1 MTVDLT
7 NAKRAEIL
15 TEALPYIRKY
25 SGRIIVIKYGG
36 NAMLEKAVEQ
46 GRGGD
51 FAGAEN
57 TLKSAEADWDRHA
70 DFYGVVLSHAET
82 DDILRAFSSLREY
95 ARLGDQ
101 DDFLSGCAELA
112 RTLEHLREM
121 ELPLAKNVL

>member
-1 MTVDLT
+1 MKHLLIALFTLALALGFCLYTTFSV
-7 NAKRAEIL
+7 RADMAVTL
-15 TEALPYIRKY
+15 
-25 SGRIIVIKYGG
+25 G
-36 NAMLEKAVEQ
+36 MLDKAVEQ